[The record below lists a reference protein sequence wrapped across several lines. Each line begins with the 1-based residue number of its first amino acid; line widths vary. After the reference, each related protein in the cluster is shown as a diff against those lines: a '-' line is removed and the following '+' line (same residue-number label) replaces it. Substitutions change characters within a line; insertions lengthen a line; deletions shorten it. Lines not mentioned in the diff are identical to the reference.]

1 MLGTL
6 SKMKTGLEDGGKEG
20 VLLQFSIYM
29 HMALIT
35 SRPRLWIVSVKRTVL
50 DACCLSDIEAN
61 AIANTLMDSFMHGH
75 RQIDLDSVLLPESH
89 ELIRERLFKL
99 AELTACSSDGLAKPR
114 RQLKRRKSCWTK
126 ILAEP
131 RPMGPATVRMHMAAF
146 EAAGRDW
153 WRATIQ
159 TASNLKLFPGLAEL
173 TQRETEVLEIRGVSP
188 LDVSKRQVFIVG
200 KTLPWCRMPTD
211 KAPCLSS
218 NARVYLTHRRRLA
231 IGVELLRC
239 NGIYLREDDARF
251 LMREVGNSVL
261 VNLAGNS
268 FEMCSFISVFCM
280 LLTLRALCAKRSFD
294 ANLASLPSKK
304 HWWGSIWSD
313 DESSSSSDSDWC

>member
-1 MLGTL
+1 
-6 SKMKTGLEDGGKEG
+6 
-20 VLLQFSIYM
+20 
-29 HMALIT
+29 
-35 SRPRLWIVSVKRTVL
+35 
-50 DACCLSDIEAN
+50 
-61 AIANTLMDSFMHGH
+61 
-75 RQIDLDSVLLPESH
+75 
-89 ELIRERLFKL
+89 
-99 AELTACSSDGLAKPR
+99 
-114 RQLKRRKSCWTK
+114 
-126 ILAEP
+126 
-131 RPMGPATVRMHMAAF
+131 MAAF
-146 EAAGRDW
+146 EAAGMDW
-153 WRATIQ
+153 WKTTIQ

-173 TQRETEVLEIRGVSP
+173 TQRETEVLEIRGVSR

-211 KAPCLSS
+211 KVPCLSS

-304 HWWGSIWSD
+304 HWSGSIWSD
-313 DESSSSSDSDWC
+313 GESSSGSDSDSDYV

>member
-1 MLGTL
+1 
-6 SKMKTGLEDGGKEG
+6 
-20 VLLQFSIYM
+20 
-29 HMALIT
+29 
-35 SRPRLWIVSVKRTVL
+35 
-50 DACCLSDIEAN
+50 
-61 AIANTLMDSFMHGH
+61 
-75 RQIDLDSVLLPESH
+75 
-89 ELIRERLFKL
+89 
-99 AELTACSSDGLAKPR
+99 
-114 RQLKRRKSCWTK
+114 
-126 ILAEP
+126 
-131 RPMGPATVRMHMAAF
+131 MGPATVRMHMAAF

-153 WRATIQ
+153 WRTTIQ
-159 TASNLKLFPGLAEL
+159 TASNLQLFPGLAEL
-173 TQRETEVLEIRGVSP
+173 TQRETEVLEIRGVSA

-200 KTLPWCRMPTD
+200 KTLPWCRVPTD
-211 KAPCLSS
+211 KVPCLSS
-218 NARVYLTHRRRLA
+218 NVRMYLTHRRRLA

-304 HWWGSIWSD
+304 HWWGYIWSD
-313 DESSSSSDSDWC
+313 GESSSSSDSDWC